1 MKEAAQYERGP
12 LMLVRIEGHTDPTAM
27 TSIVRAGYLA
37 GGGLMLILDR
47 GNGEIE
53 KVLAALNSV
62 DAPRAG

>member
-1 MKEAAQYERGP
+1 MSTAAQYERGP

-27 TSIVRAGYLA
+27 TSIVRTGYFS

-53 KVLAALNSV
+53 KVLDALNSV
-62 DAPRAG
+62 DVLQAG